1 MQIDHIA
8 YVVKNID
15 KSLVQFE
22 KLGYEKCSIFFNDEI
37 RKVKIV
43 FIKNENTKIELVEP
57 IDETSDAYAYYK
69 RIKNGPYHIC
79 YKVDSIDESIKKL
92 VEDGYMIVKEKEKA
106 IAFDGRQVC
115 FLYNNSIGLVE
126 LVEK

>member
-1 MQIDHIA
+1 MQIEHIA

-22 KLGYEKCSIFFNDEI
+22 KLGYEKCSTFFNDEI
-37 RKVKIV
+37 RKVKII
-43 FIKNENTKIELVEP
+43 FIKNGTTKIELVEP
-57 IDETSDAYAYYK
+57 MDETSDAYAYYK

-79 YKVDSIDESIKKL
+79 YEVVSIDECVKEL
-92 VEDGYMIVKEKEKA
+92 LAEGYIVTKEKEKA
-106 IAFDGRQVC
+106 VAFSDRPVC
-115 FLYNNSIGLVE
+115 FLYNNSIGLIE